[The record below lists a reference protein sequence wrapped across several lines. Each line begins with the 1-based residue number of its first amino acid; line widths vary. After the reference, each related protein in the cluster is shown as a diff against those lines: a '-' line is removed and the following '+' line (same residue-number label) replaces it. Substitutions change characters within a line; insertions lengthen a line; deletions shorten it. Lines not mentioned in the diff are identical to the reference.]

1 MLDPNI
7 EGLLDTS
14 FHREAKHDIYLNV
27 FVTACVDEML
37 TAGPN
42 VLSPSSDDIPVGN
55 IPNIFT
61 PVGAST
67 VTSNPSP
74 TVEFTLNSDQP
85 PQVTTVRATVL
96 NAEKVEVTLEQP
108 NGDKTTKVF
117 ISFLEYV

>member
-1 MLDPNI
+1 M
-7 EGLLDTS
+7 
-14 FHREAKHDIYLNV
+14 NV
-27 FVTACVDEML
+27 FVSACVDDML

-42 VLSPSSDDIPVGN
+42 VLSPSSDDIPVEN

-74 TVEFTLNSDQP
+74 TVELTLNGDQP
-85 PQVTTVRATVL
+85 PRVTTVKVTVV

-108 NGDKTTKVF
+108 NGDKTTKVLLL
-117 ISFLEYV
+117 FLEYV